1 MYSPY
6 QCPSTPLAPRN
17 PLTYK
22 PLNSSPLASSPDW
35 SKLSS
40 PVAAIQAHRRSQ
52 YKSLTPNTPIRS
64 FSNARRSSGRLFTVG
79 SGGGGGGGDTTTTS
93 ARPDSQKLTMRERFK
108 ARCFERAAKARER
121 AIKGR
126 RYASQRSSDD
136 FSMDYDDDDD
146 GDDDEEDIMQ
156 DEVCMFSVILFGV
169 TS

>member
-1 MYSPY
+1 MYSASPPY

-52 YKSLTPNTPIRS
+52 YKSLTPNTPIRN

-79 SGGGGGGGDTTTTS
+79 SGGGDNITTTP
-93 ARPDSQKLTMRERFK
+93 AQKLSLRDRFK
-108 ARCFERAAKARER
+108 ARCFERAAKAREK

-126 RYASQRSSDD
+126 RYANQRSSDD
-136 FSMDYDDDDD
+136 FSMDYDDEDDEDDD
-146 GDDDEEDIMQ
+146 DEDIMQ
-156 DEVCMFSVILFGV
+156 DEVCITFRVYIWGG
-169 TS
+169 